1 METEKAILGRR
12 SVRDYEDKKV
22 PDGIIQQI
30 LKAGAMAPSAM
41 DAQPCRFIV
50 ITNRD
55 KIMELSDKVK
65 DKLGALG
72 FGARLAERMKLKDD
86 VIFYGA
92 PLLILI
98 VAEKSDSQWAAVDC
112 SLAAQNMML
121 RAYDLGLGSCFIG
134 FAGFLKDDRE
144 TLRGIGIND
153 SQELYCQMIF
163 GYPRKW
169 PKPKDREAKVQKD
182 IK

>member
-12 SVRDYEDKKV
+12 SVRDYKDKAV
-22 PDGIIQQI
+22 PASVIKKI

-50 ITNRD
+50 ITDRAR
-55 KIMELSDKVK
+55 IRELSDKVK
-65 DKLGALG
+65 DKAGALG
-72 FGARLAERMKLKDD
+72 FGAKLIERMKLKED
-86 VIFYGA
+86 VIFHGA

-98 VAEKSDSQWAAVDC
+98 LADMKRDWSVIDC

-134 FAGFLKDDRE
+134 FAALLKDDRE
-144 TLRGIGIND
+144 TLRDLGVTD
-153 SQELYCQMIF
+153 SQMVFCPLIF
-163 GYPRKW
+163 GYPKKW
-169 PKPKDREAKVQKD
+169 PAPKVREAKVQSRR
-182 IK
+182 